1 MPVYEYQCEN
11 CSYRF
16 ELKKSFNDNSAVT
29 CLRCRS
35 NARRIFSPVSIIF
48 KGPGFYVTDKATEDK
63 NRFGNRRDG
72 DRPAGKEKKTELAK
86 ENKEESVS

>member
-16 ELKKSFNDNSAVT
+16 ELKK
-29 CLRCRS
+29 
-35 NARRIFSPVSIIF
+35 IF